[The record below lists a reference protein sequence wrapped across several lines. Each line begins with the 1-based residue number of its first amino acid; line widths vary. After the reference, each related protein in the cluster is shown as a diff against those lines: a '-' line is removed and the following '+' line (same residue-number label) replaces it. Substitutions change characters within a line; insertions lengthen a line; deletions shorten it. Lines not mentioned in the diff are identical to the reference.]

1 MPPRRELTRE
11 EKDEK
16 NRKAR
21 EKRSLEDPE
30 AKQVRLAAQR
40 EKAKFVREEKRRR
53 LNPEDDQAAKNL
65 KAQRAREDRQAE
77 APDERT
83 LRQRLDA
90 DRKRV
95 ARASETGV
103 EHQARLLDQRIRQKL
118 LRQEQNEE
126 DDRARLFAE
135 EERLAVLRHEE
146 QNLHEEENRIRL
158 EAEAERQA
166 GLFQAEENRS
176 RLEAEAERQAG
187 LLQTEENRVRLQAEA
202 DRQAALRQ
210 QETASILRAMNQ
222 RPAFDRSTVVL
233 ANDAVAE
240 RPARQQH
247 QAGKT
252 AVGNRE
258 TPEEQRARL
267 QSQALRMRILRQDES
282 KEERSARLRDQALR
296 QKALRN
302 EESEAEQSARLQ
314 EQSLRQSSLRSEE
327 TEAEKA
333 ARLREQS
340 LRQSSL
346 RNEELEAE
354 KVARMREQ
362 SLRQRC
368 LRNEEIE
375 AEKRARLQDKLVR
388 QEDLRDN
395 ESEDSNFSRLQAQ
408 SSRQEVEGRVNHP
421 EYMADYRATEN
432 EEEAAAR
439 REENRC
445 RMELR
450 RELEDQR
457 ERENEELR
465 ARDALDHGEIIP
477 IENEEEEALRLQL
490 MTERDRRGNPRT
502 HRQACKEIVVEDRV
516 HLHDCGDLTK
526 ICSECD
532 AKHFAKEMPKDKK
545 FQQCCAK
552 GNVIIP
558 PAKPCPEPLASL
570 LQNRHPKS
578 KHFMKQ
584 IRNYN
589 SAHAF
594 ASMGANFCQVAA
606 RPVYASMVR
615 FTTKL
620 LLSATDFR
628 ANIEMMSGC
637 CRTLME
643 ELDAML
649 REKNPYALTYKM
661 MRRVLEEEY
670 VQREAE
676 NLPHYTV
683 GMIITCDRRN
693 VDQRRY
699 NCPTVNEIAVVFKST
714 DGEPPAYRDIR
725 GHLYIPVRGRR
736 FIQIDTI
743 KVMCDPMCYPLL
755 FPNGDDGWHINMTY
769 TTTRRR
775 ERDEAAALAMIVEED
790 EEEQID
796 PLWPNPRV
804 LIRDEMA
811 AEDGNAVIE
820 NEPGEEQE
828 PEADE
833 ENDDRPPN
841 RNRGPRSRV
850 TQAEFYSSRISVRGD
865 FNNVL
870 AGGPVTQMY
879 FVDSY
884 VKTEGN
890 RLDWLRRNQKE
901 LHVERYCG
909 LMDYINN
916 RAERANL
923 AVGSIYI
930 LPSSFIGSPR
940 AMKQNYQD
948 AMAICGKF
956 GKPTFF
962 VTFTCNPKWREI
974 VANIP
979 NYLTASDRPD
989 MVARVF
995 HLKKKEL
1002 VDDIEKK
1009 QILGFAAARIEVIE
1023 FQKRGLPHCHML
1035 VWVDSRDA
1043 PSTPEDMDE
1052 TICAEI
1058 PDKTL
1063 YPRLY
1068 NSVMAHMIHGPC
1080 GAINKNSP
1088 CMDEEGCCKK
1098 FPKDFNEETMIND
1111 NGYPTYKR
1119 RNTGVVHR
1127 LKRGHTHYEVDNR
1140 WVVPYNPWLLLKYDC
1155 HINIE
1160 YCANMTTV
1168 KYIFK
1173 YVYKGHDCSNIESK
1187 TGTHH
1192 QAGEENEQVFVW
1204 DEISTFTDTRYVSA
1218 PEAAYRIF
1226 KFPLSDRSHT
1236 ITRLA
1241 VHLPLEQ
1248 SVFFQPGNEEQ
1259 AVIDAATKE
1268 TTLTAWFILN
1278 RDNEEARQYFY
1289 REIVH
1294 HFCFVKSGGR
1304 NYWKPRRRN
1313 IKIIG
1318 RLYTVGVR
1326 QVERYCLRLLLINV
1340 RGSTSFEDLR
1350 TVNGVLLPTF
1360 KSAASALNLL
1370 EDDSVW
1376 EKTLDDAA
1384 AFEMPERLRQLFVDV
1399 CLFCNPTD
1407 ALHLFD
1413 RSLPHLM
1420 EDFIRTGHDAE
1431 VAKNLTLKWIQ
1442 DKLILH
1448 NRTMEELSLPVPD
1461 FQLIRQ
1467 IIEAQLEENTAIT
1480 RIEKR
1485 RLGELMVTQLNEGQ
1499 RAAYDQVMA
1508 AINDKNNSV
1517 PHQYFLDGPGGTGKA
1532 FLYNTL
1538 ITVLQGQGKTV
1549 IAVAST
1555 GIAST
1560 LLIDG
1565 STYHSQ
1571 FKIYPPI
1578 TEVTRSKIVD
1588 GSALANL
1595 ILSAVLIISDEATMK
1610 TNHALDAFNFLF
1622 QKLEKKN
1629 IPHGGKVLL
1638 LGGDFRQCL
1647 PVVRHGNRV
1656 KVVEAT
1662 IRNNATWPLFRHLRL
1677 TQNMRTV
1684 AGNQDYADW
1693 LIQLGNGT
1701 LPTIPRLNN
1710 PDLIEIP
1717 AEFLDFG
1724 RNLIEYVF
1732 GVPSLLLDPEVSQ
1745 QICSRAILC
1754 PKNEDCLRINN
1765 QIIKDMPGI
1774 VHQYKSIDTID
1785 SDDPEEIA
1793 NYPTEILNTFNVSGI
1808 PTHVL
1813 KLKVGAII
1821 ILLKNIDSR
1830 KGLCNGTRLII
1841 RALRENLIV
1850 ADIASGKNKGHTV
1863 YIPRMTLSPT
1873 DSDLPVTLKR
1883 LQFPVLLAFAIT
1895 ITKSQGQTFDRV
1907 GIFLLEPV
1915 FSHGQ
1920 LYVAFS
1926 RATSKEGVK
1935 VEIAESAKQGRL
1947 LRNHLTA
1954 TEEEKEKVFTVN
1966 IVYKEVL
1973 L

>member
-1 MPPRRELTRE
+1 M
-11 EKDEK
+11 
-16 NRKAR
+16 
-21 EKRSLEDPE
+21 
-30 AKQVRLAAQR
+30 
-40 EKAKFVREEKRRR
+40 
-53 LNPEDDQAAKNL
+53 
-65 KAQRAREDRQAE
+65 
-77 APDERT
+77 
-83 LRQRLDA
+83 
-90 DRKRV
+90 
-95 ARASETGV
+95 
-103 EHQARLLDQRIRQKL
+103 
-118 LRQEQNEE
+118 
-126 DDRARLFAE
+126 
-135 EERLAVLRHEE
+135 
-146 QNLHEEENRIRL
+146 
-158 EAEAERQA
+158 
-166 GLFQAEENRS
+166 
-176 RLEAEAERQAG
+176 
-187 LLQTEENRVRLQAEA
+187 
-202 DRQAALRQ
+202 
-210 QETASILRAMNQ
+210 
-222 RPAFDRSTVVL
+222 
-233 ANDAVAE
+233 
-240 RPARQQH
+240 
-247 QAGKT
+247 
-252 AVGNRE
+252 
-258 TPEEQRARL
+258 
-267 QSQALRMRILRQDES
+267 
-282 KEERSARLRDQALR
+282 
-296 QKALRN
+296 
-302 EESEAEQSARLQ
+302 
-314 EQSLRQSSLRSEE
+314 
-327 TEAEKA
+327 
-333 ARLREQS
+333 
-340 LRQSSL
+340 
-346 RNEELEAE
+346 
-354 KVARMREQ
+354 
-362 SLRQRC
+362 
-368 LRNEEIE
+368 
-375 AEKRARLQDKLVR
+375 
-388 QEDLRDN
+388 
-395 ESEDSNFSRLQAQ
+395 
-408 SSRQEVEGRVNHP
+408 
-421 EYMADYRATEN
+421 
-432 EEEAAAR
+432 AAA
-439 REENRC
+439 
-445 RMELR
+445 
-450 RELEDQR
+450 
-457 ERENEELR
+457 
-465 ARDALDHGEIIP
+465 
-477 IENEEEEALRLQL
+477 
-490 MTERDRRGNPRT
+490 
-502 HRQACKEIVVEDRV
+502 
-516 HLHDCGDLTK
+516 
-526 ICSECD
+526 
-532 AKHFAKEMPKDKK
+532 
-545 FQQCCAK
+545 
-552 GNVIIP
+552 
-558 PAKPCPEPLASL
+558 
-570 LQNRHPKS
+570 
-578 KHFMKQ
+578 
-584 IRNYN
+584 
-589 SAHAF
+589 
-594 ASMGANFCQVAA
+594 
-606 RPVYASMVR
+606 
-615 FTTKL
+615 
-620 LLSATDFR
+620 
-628 ANIEMMSGC
+628 
-637 CRTLME
+637 
-643 ELDAML
+643 
-649 REKNPYALTYKM
+649 
-661 MRRVLEEEY
+661 
-670 VQREAE
+670 
-676 NLPHYTV
+676 
-683 GMIITCDRRN
+683 
-693 VDQRRY
+693 
-699 NCPTVNEIAVVFKST
+699 
-714 DGEPPAYRDIR
+714 
-725 GHLYIPVRGRR
+725 
-736 FIQIDTI
+736 
-743 KVMCDPMCYPLL
+743 
-755 FPNGDDGWHINMTY
+755 
-769 TTTRRR
+769 
-775 ERDEAAALAMIVEED
+775 
-790 EEEQID
+790 
-796 PLWPNPRV
+796 
-804 LIRDEMA
+804 
-811 AEDGNAVIE
+811 DGNSVIE

-833 ENDDRPPN
+833 ENDDQPPN
-841 RNRGPRSRV
+841 RNRGPRTRV
-850 TQAEFYSSRISVRGD
+850 THAEFYSSRMSVRGD

-884 VKTEGN
+884 VKVEGD
-890 RLDWLRRNQKE
+890 RLDWLKRHQAE

-923 AVGSIYI
+923 EVGSIYI
-930 LPSSFIGSPR
+930 LPSGFIGSPR

-1009 QILGFAAARIEVIE
+1009 QVLGFTAARFEVIE

-1035 VWVDSRDA
+1035 VWVDNRDA
-1043 PSTPEDMDE
+1043 PSTPEDMDK

-1068 NSVMAHMIHGPC
+1068 DSVMAHMIHGPC

-1088 CMDEEGCCKK
+1088 CMDEEGCSKK

-1127 LKRGHTHYEVDNR
+1127 LKRGNTHYEVDNR

-1187 TGTHH
+1187 IGTH
-1192 QAGEENEQVFVW
+1192 QQVGEENEQVFVW

-1218 PEAAYRIF
+1218 PEAAHRIF

-1259 AVIDAATKE
+1259 AVINAATKE

-1350 TVNGVLLPTF
+1350 TVNGALLPTF

-1499 RAAYDQVMA
+1499 RAAYDQIMA
-1508 AINDKNNSV
+1508 AVNDNNNSV
-1517 PHQYFLDGPGGTGKA
+1517 PHQYFLDGPGGTGKT

-1588 GSALANL
+1588 GSILANL

-1629 IPHGGKVLL
+1629 LPHGGKVLL

-1656 KVVEAT
+1656 KVVEAS

-1907 GIFLLEPV
+1907 GIFLPEPV

-1926 RATSKEGVK
+1926 RATSKEGSYIFSIDFCLLILLYSMFYIFVCCFFIGEKPTGVK